1 MLKQEHYEFKQTE
14 MISYLCLEVSLI
26 DEPEQPT
33 HGLSTRY
40 CDVSSFIGCL
50 TTIILSMEATT
61 GSGFFYAMSPKSNL
75 IRHRCDISATLYKTL
90 LLKKVFYAVY
100 QNVTIATVDMY
111 GGV

>member
-1 MLKQEHYEFKQTE
+1 MLKQIHYEFKQTE
-14 MISYLCLEVSLI
+14 TISYLCLEVALI

-61 GSGFFYAMSPKSNL
+61 GSGFFMQCHRNL
-75 IRHRCDISATLYKTL
+75 I
-90 LLKKVFYAVY
+90 
-100 QNVTIATVDMY
+100 
-111 GGV
+111 